1 MTKLCDQRSFT
12 VLKNTEF
19 DVPYCGCRVEKIQT
33 AQPKLNPEV
42 VRLHH
47 QWIFERYRIKKRKD
61 AGELQP
67 WTTDPVLRD
76 FRFTNVFR
84 EDDRESR
91 YLIDRISKAPMSF
104 ENKFYNTLLFRSY
117 NKWETMQRIGGPF
130 DWEQIDI
137 PEIFDKL
144 KQIEREDKN
153 YVFFTN
159 VFNTGGLK
167 RASGSETIVTT
178 WSDERLASENIDF
191 DKIPMFVMIKPNKTY
206 SDLFMAPKI
215 EAEAYVAANPQY
227 RLIVRQDQN
236 IPLRVVKLVK
246 RLHTERFHE
255 KVLAA
260 KDQRE
265 CFDVL
270 SSVRGF
276 GNFLAYQIFVD
287 LTYIPGFKFSE
298 NEFTVSGPGCSLG
311 LSYLFDD
318 KDGMTDEEALFWVRD
333 NIETVWEDFGLETD
347 LESLLD
353 DRDEYD
359 RCLNVMSLEN
369 VFCETSKYVRA
380 VRGTGRPRN
389 KYKPFRET
397 STLEHFTS

>member
-1 MTKLCDQRSFT
+1 MRNT
-12 VLKNTEF
+12 VH
-19 DVPYCGCRVEKIQT
+19 DVPYCGCRLEKIQT
-33 AQPKLNPEV
+33 AQPKLNEEV
-42 VRLHH
+42 LRLHH
-47 QWIFERYRIKKRKD
+47 RWFFERYRIKKRKD
-61 AGELQP
+61 AGEPQP

-76 FRFTNVFR
+76 FRFTNVYR
-84 EDDRESR
+84 EDDRESK
-91 YLIDRISKAPMSF
+91 YLIQNISTADMDF

-117 NKWETMQRIGGPF
+117 NKWETMKRIGGPF
-130 DWEQIDI
+130 NWDKIDI
-137 PEIFDKL
+137 PTVFDNL
-144 KQIEREDKN
+144 KRIEREDPN

-159 VFNTGGLK
+159 AFNTGGLK
-167 RASGSETIVTT
+167 RASGSETIITT
-178 WSDERLASENIDF
+178 WSDERLVAENVDF

-236 IPLRVVKLVK
+236 IPLRIVKLVQ
-246 RLHTERFHE
+246 RLYAERFHE
-255 KVLAA
+255 KVLGA
-260 KDQRE
+260 KDQKE
-265 CFDVL
+265 CYDII
-270 SSVRGF
+270 SSVRGY

-333 NIETVWEDFGLETD
+333 NIESVWEREGLEYD

-353 DRDEYD
+353 DRLPED
-359 RCLNVMSLEN
+359 RCLNIQNLEN
-369 VFCETSKYVRA
+369 SFCETSKYVRA

-389 KYKPFRET
+389 KYKPYQEL